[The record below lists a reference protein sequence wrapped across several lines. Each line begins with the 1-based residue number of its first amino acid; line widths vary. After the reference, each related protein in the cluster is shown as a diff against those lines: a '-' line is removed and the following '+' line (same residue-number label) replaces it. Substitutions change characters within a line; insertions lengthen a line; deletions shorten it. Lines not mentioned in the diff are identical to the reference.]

1 MTNDVF
7 NDVLDLINTNN
18 LSDGYTLVK
27 VNHWY
32 SSIALF
38 LGQYW
43 GILDKYL
50 KHYIG
55 LYKLKKYW
63 KKEELVEQYKKP
75 MNSKYQLRFKD
86 LIVNLI
92 LAWFNW
98 YCIDRLFNN

>member
-1 MTNDVF
+1 MANDVF
-7 NDVLDLINTNN
+7 NDILDLINTNN

-27 VNHWY
+27 VNPWH

-55 LYKLKKYW
+55 LYKLKNRVKKQW
-63 KKEELVEQYKKP
+63 KKK
-75 MNSKYQLRFKD
+75 
-86 LIVNLI
+86 
-92 LAWFNW
+92 NW
-98 YCIDRLFNN
+98 